1 MADIRDKVEQ
11 IRQAVYGKD
20 VRESIA
26 SGIEAINSEVES
38 TTQRQNA
45 VDEAEAERE
54 AAEEIRQENE
64 EDRVDEHALR
74 MEEVN
79 DIKDAYDAATKA
91 NLSVEVSNARTSTVK
106 SKTFGTLKERLEES
120 EQEAAAH
127 MAHYTS
133 LLGELSNVNAVTM
146 ITEPWDS
153 TAPTTIDFGFKPS
166 LVIVE
171 AVVRSSGHQSTGVI
185 RGTRQYARQHGGFG
199 NYDIT
204 PTGSVYF
211 SNIAGSSDNKLTGS
225 ANLTDTGII
234 INWSLSGSMT
244 ASGNRRMVITAF
256 RDFPLG

>member
-54 AAEEIRQENE
+54 AAEEIRQRNE
-64 EDRVDEHALR
+64 GDRIDEHALR

-91 NLSVEVSNARTSTVK
+91 NLSVEVSNARTSAVK

-127 MAHYTS
+127 MA
-133 LLGELSNVNAVTM
+133 ENVQDAGGVHGLEVEEGTW
-146 ITEPWDS
+146 T
-153 TAPTTIDFGFKPS
+153 PS
-166 LVIVE
+166 LAGATFDVSYATYTRIGNLIKLQC
-171 AVVRSSGHQSTGVI
+171 AVNVTVKGTSFVI
-185 RGTRQYARQHGGFG
+185 RGIPFVGVSKTSYGKYVNFAEPLATQQTYYARIDSLDGGRLGIFCSNESG
-199 NYDIT
+199 AVTTLIPSVGTFSIDII
-204 PTGSVYF
+204 Y
-211 SNIAGSSDNKLTGS
+211 NID
-225 ANLTDTGII
+225 
-234 INWSLSGSMT
+234 
-244 ASGNRRMVITAF
+244 
-256 RDFPLG
+256 